1 MIDKSTRKQL
11 AERKERVRRRINT
24 KVDPENYEFI
34 PAKKPIDYYD
44 NDIRQRVAVYARVST
59 DNVQQTSSYELQKKY
74 YEDFVVHHPNWTL
87 VKIYADEGISGTS
100 LAHRDEFNSMIADCR
115 SGKIDMIITKSV
127 SRFARNVVDCISMVR
142 MLAELPSPVGVFFE
156 SECIFSLKDDSQ
168 MALSFQATM
177 AQEESHIRS
186 RSMETSLR
194 MRLDGGLP
202 LTPKLLGY
210 SHDADGNLV
219 VNPDEAPTVKLIFY
233 MYLYGY
239 STSDIAAALTELGRK
254 TYLGNVKWTSNS
266 IVQVLRNERHCGD
279 VLTRKTF
286 TPNYLNHKARK
297 NRGDRP
303 QSLYRNHHEGI
314 VSRDDFIAVQHLL
327 NNSKYGNRSILP
339 ELRVIDSG
347 LLRGFVTIN
356 PRWAGFKPA
365 DYYQASASIHPPDE
379 QQADASY
386 MYLYGYSTSDIAAA
400 LTELGRKTYLGNV
413 KWTSNSIVQVLRNE
427 RHCGDVLTR
436 KTFTPNYLNHKARKN
451 RGDRPQSLYR
461 NHHEGIVSRDDF
473 IAVQHLLNNSKY
485 GNRSILPELRVID
498 SGLLRGFVT
507 INPRWAG
514 FKPADYYQ
522 ASASIHPP
530 DEQQADAS
538 LPSSITLVPGDFDMR
553 GFEIARSEFFDN
565 YHRPYVLF
573 QDKRIKFST
582 TCVRSFGK
590 DNHVELLVNPV
601 EMKFAVRTAA
611 KSSRNAVVFSK
622 LSDGKYQPRDI
633 AGAAYVETLF
643 QLFGWSPDLKYRIAG
658 ALFQTETESA
668 YIFDVN
674 DAEAFIKSYLLSGSK
689 STEQAKEP
697 VQPLSVSG
705 KRVRAVPEEWIGSF
719 GKQYYLHQQSFPP
732 VCDQSEEDWKIR
744 MEGQLYETGQKL
756 RVTGFDVLRD
766 YICQELGQRGKEES

>member
-1 MIDKSTRKQL
+1 MTNPGEKCCMIDKSTRKQL

-44 NDIRQRVAVYARVST
+44 NDIRQRVGVYARVST

-356 PRWAGFKPA
+356 PRWAGFKP
-365 DYYQASASIHPPDE
+365 S
-379 QQADASY
+379 
-386 MYLYGYSTSDIAAA
+386 
-400 LTELGRKTYLGNV
+400 
-413 KWTSNSIVQVLRNE
+413 
-427 RHCGDVLTR
+427 
-436 KTFTPNYLNHKARKN
+436 
-451 RGDRPQSLYR
+451 
-461 NHHEGIVSRDDF
+461 
-473 IAVQHLLNNSKY
+473 
-485 GNRSILPELRVID
+485 
-498 SGLLRGFVT
+498 
-507 INPRWAG
+507 
-514 FKPADYYQ
+514 DYYQ

-601 EMKFAVRTAA
+601 EMKFAVRTVA

-766 YICQELGQRGKEES
+766 YICQELGQHGKEES

>member
-24 KVDPENYEFI
+24 KVDPKNYEFI

-379 QQADASY
+379 QQADAS
-386 MYLYGYSTSDIAAA
+386 
-400 LTELGRKTYLGNV
+400 
-413 KWTSNSIVQVLRNE
+413 
-427 RHCGDVLTR
+427 
-436 KTFTPNYLNHKARKN
+436 
-451 RGDRPQSLYR
+451 
-461 NHHEGIVSRDDF
+461 
-473 IAVQHLLNNSKY
+473 
-485 GNRSILPELRVID
+485 
-498 SGLLRGFVT
+498 
-507 INPRWAG
+507 
-514 FKPADYYQ
+514 
-522 ASASIHPP
+522 
-530 DEQQADAS
+530 

-697 VQPLSVSG
+697 VQPLSISG

-719 GKQYYLHQQSFPP
+719 GKQYYLHQKSFPP

>member
-44 NDIRQRVAVYARVST
+44 NDIEQRVAVYARVST

-210 SHDADGNLV
+210 SHDAEGNLV

-254 TYLGNVKWTSNS
+254 TYLGNIKWTSNS

-286 TPNYLNHKARK
+286 TPNYLNHK
-297 NRGDRP
+297 
-303 QSLYRNHHEGI
+303 S
-314 VSRDDFIAVQHLL
+314 
-327 NNSKYGNRSILP
+327 
-339 ELRVIDSG
+339 
-347 LLRGFVTIN
+347 
-356 PRWAGFKPA
+356 
-365 DYYQASASIHPPDE
+365 
-379 QQADASY
+379 
-386 MYLYGYSTSDIAAA
+386 
-400 LTELGRKTYLGNV
+400 
-413 KWTSNSIVQVLRNE
+413 
-427 RHCGDVLTR
+427 
-436 KTFTPNYLNHKARKN
+436 RKN

-719 GKQYYLHQQSFPP
+719 GKQYYLHQQSFSP

>member
-142 MLAELPSPVGVFFE
+142 MLAELPNPVGVFFE

-219 VNPDEAPTVKLIFY
+219 VNPDEAPTVKLIF
-233 MYLYGY
+233 
-239 STSDIAAALTELGRK
+239 
-254 TYLGNVKWTSNS
+254 
-266 IVQVLRNERHCGD
+266 
-279 VLTRKTF
+279 
-286 TPNYLNHKARK
+286 
-297 NRGDRP
+297 
-303 QSLYRNHHEGI
+303 
-314 VSRDDFIAVQHLL
+314 
-327 NNSKYGNRSILP
+327 
-339 ELRVIDSG
+339 
-347 LLRGFVTIN
+347 
-356 PRWAGFKPA
+356 
-365 DYYQASASIHPPDE
+365 
-379 QQADASY
+379 Y

>member
-219 VNPDEAPTVKLIFY
+219 INPDEAPTVKLIFY

-356 PRWAGFKPA
+356 PRWAGFKP
-365 DYYQASASIHPPDE
+365 S
-379 QQADASY
+379 
-386 MYLYGYSTSDIAAA
+386 
-400 LTELGRKTYLGNV
+400 
-413 KWTSNSIVQVLRNE
+413 
-427 RHCGDVLTR
+427 
-436 KTFTPNYLNHKARKN
+436 
-451 RGDRPQSLYR
+451 
-461 NHHEGIVSRDDF
+461 
-473 IAVQHLLNNSKY
+473 
-485 GNRSILPELRVID
+485 
-498 SGLLRGFVT
+498 
-507 INPRWAG
+507 
-514 FKPADYYQ
+514 DYYQ

-674 DAEAFIKSYLLSGSK
+674 DAEAFIKSYLLSGPK

-719 GKQYYLHQQSFPP
+719 GKQYYLQQQSFPP

-766 YICQELGQRGKEES
+766 YICQELGQHGKEES

>member
-379 QQADASY
+379 QQADAS
-386 MYLYGYSTSDIAAA
+386 
-400 LTELGRKTYLGNV
+400 
-413 KWTSNSIVQVLRNE
+413 
-427 RHCGDVLTR
+427 
-436 KTFTPNYLNHKARKN
+436 
-451 RGDRPQSLYR
+451 
-461 NHHEGIVSRDDF
+461 
-473 IAVQHLLNNSKY
+473 
-485 GNRSILPELRVID
+485 
-498 SGLLRGFVT
+498 
-507 INPRWAG
+507 
-514 FKPADYYQ
+514 
-522 ASASIHPP
+522 
-530 DEQQADAS
+530 

-611 KSSRNAVVFSK
+611 KSSRNAVAFSK

-697 VQPLSVSG
+697 VQPLSISG

-766 YICQELGQRGKEES
+766 YICQELGQYGKEES

>member
-24 KVDPENYEFI
+24 KVDPKNYEFI

-210 SHDADGNLV
+210 SHNADGNLV
-219 VNPDEAPTVKLIFY
+219 VNPDEAPTVKLIF
-233 MYLYGY
+233 
-239 STSDIAAALTELGRK
+239 
-254 TYLGNVKWTSNS
+254 
-266 IVQVLRNERHCGD
+266 
-279 VLTRKTF
+279 
-286 TPNYLNHKARK
+286 
-297 NRGDRP
+297 
-303 QSLYRNHHEGI
+303 
-314 VSRDDFIAVQHLL
+314 
-327 NNSKYGNRSILP
+327 
-339 ELRVIDSG
+339 
-347 LLRGFVTIN
+347 
-356 PRWAGFKPA
+356 
-365 DYYQASASIHPPDE
+365 
-379 QQADASY
+379 Y

-719 GKQYYLHQQSFPP
+719 GKQYYLHQKSFPP

>member
-24 KVDPENYEFI
+24 KVDLENYEFI

-44 NDIRQRVAVYARVST
+44 NDIRQRIAVYARVST

-356 PRWAGFKPA
+356 PRWAGFKPS
-365 DYYQASASIHPPDE
+365 DYYQASASIHPP
-379 QQADASY
+379 
-386 MYLYGYSTSDIAAA
+386 G
-400 LTELGRKTYLGNV
+400 
-413 KWTSNSIVQVLRNE
+413 
-427 RHCGDVLTR
+427 
-436 KTFTPNYLNHKARKN
+436 
-451 RGDRPQSLYR
+451 
-461 NHHEGIVSRDDF
+461 
-473 IAVQHLLNNSKY
+473 
-485 GNRSILPELRVID
+485 
-498 SGLLRGFVT
+498 
-507 INPRWAG
+507 
-514 FKPADYYQ
+514 
-522 ASASIHPP
+522 
-530 DEQQADAS
+530 EQQADAS

-674 DAEAFIKSYLLSGSK
+674 DAEAFIKSYLLSGPK

-766 YICQELGQRGKEES
+766 YICQELGQHGKEES

>member
-44 NDIRQRVAVYARVST
+44 NDIRQRIAVYARVST

-127 SRFARNVVDCISMVR
+127 SRFARNVVGCISMVR

-219 VNPDEAPTVKLIFY
+219 INPDEAPTVKLIFY

-356 PRWAGFKPA
+356 PRWAGF
-365 DYYQASASIHPPDE
+365 
-379 QQADASY
+379 
-386 MYLYGYSTSDIAAA
+386 
-400 LTELGRKTYLGNV
+400 
-413 KWTSNSIVQVLRNE
+413 
-427 RHCGDVLTR
+427 
-436 KTFTPNYLNHKARKN
+436 
-451 RGDRPQSLYR
+451 RPS
-461 NHHEGIVSRDDF
+461 
-473 IAVQHLLNNSKY
+473 
-485 GNRSILPELRVID
+485 
-498 SGLLRGFVT
+498 
-507 INPRWAG
+507 
-514 FKPADYYQ
+514 DYYQ

-674 DAEAFIKSYLLSGSK
+674 DAEAFIKSYLLSGPK

-766 YICQELGQRGKEES
+766 YICQELGQHGKEES

>member
-34 PAKKPIDYYD
+34 PAKKPIEYYD

-356 PRWAGFKPA
+356 PRWAGFKP
-365 DYYQASASIHPPDE
+365 S
-379 QQADASY
+379 
-386 MYLYGYSTSDIAAA
+386 
-400 LTELGRKTYLGNV
+400 
-413 KWTSNSIVQVLRNE
+413 
-427 RHCGDVLTR
+427 
-436 KTFTPNYLNHKARKN
+436 
-451 RGDRPQSLYR
+451 
-461 NHHEGIVSRDDF
+461 
-473 IAVQHLLNNSKY
+473 
-485 GNRSILPELRVID
+485 
-498 SGLLRGFVT
+498 
-507 INPRWAG
+507 
-514 FKPADYYQ
+514 DYYQ

-674 DAEAFIKSYLLSGSK
+674 DAEAFIKSYLLSGPK

-697 VQPLSVSG
+697 VQPLSISG

-766 YICQELGQRGKEES
+766 YICQELGQHGKEES

>member
-356 PRWAGFKPA
+356 PRWAGFKP
-365 DYYQASASIHPPDE
+365 S
-379 QQADASY
+379 
-386 MYLYGYSTSDIAAA
+386 
-400 LTELGRKTYLGNV
+400 
-413 KWTSNSIVQVLRNE
+413 
-427 RHCGDVLTR
+427 
-436 KTFTPNYLNHKARKN
+436 
-451 RGDRPQSLYR
+451 
-461 NHHEGIVSRDDF
+461 
-473 IAVQHLLNNSKY
+473 
-485 GNRSILPELRVID
+485 
-498 SGLLRGFVT
+498 
-507 INPRWAG
+507 
-514 FKPADYYQ
+514 DYYQ

-601 EMKFAVRTAA
+601 EMKFAVRTVA

>member
-11 AERKERVRRRINT
+11 AERKERVRWRINT

-219 VNPDEAPTVKLIFY
+219 VNPDEAPTVKLIF
-233 MYLYGY
+233 
-239 STSDIAAALTELGRK
+239 
-254 TYLGNVKWTSNS
+254 
-266 IVQVLRNERHCGD
+266 
-279 VLTRKTF
+279 
-286 TPNYLNHKARK
+286 
-297 NRGDRP
+297 
-303 QSLYRNHHEGI
+303 
-314 VSRDDFIAVQHLL
+314 
-327 NNSKYGNRSILP
+327 
-339 ELRVIDSG
+339 
-347 LLRGFVTIN
+347 
-356 PRWAGFKPA
+356 
-365 DYYQASASIHPPDE
+365 
-379 QQADASY
+379 Y

-766 YICQELGQRGKEES
+766 YICQELGQYGKEES

>member
-210 SHDADGNLV
+210 SHDTDGNLV
-219 VNPDEAPTVKLIFY
+219 VNPDEASTVKLIFY

-356 PRWAGFKPA
+356 PRWAGFKP
-365 DYYQASASIHPPDE
+365 S
-379 QQADASY
+379 
-386 MYLYGYSTSDIAAA
+386 
-400 LTELGRKTYLGNV
+400 
-413 KWTSNSIVQVLRNE
+413 
-427 RHCGDVLTR
+427 
-436 KTFTPNYLNHKARKN
+436 
-451 RGDRPQSLYR
+451 
-461 NHHEGIVSRDDF
+461 
-473 IAVQHLLNNSKY
+473 
-485 GNRSILPELRVID
+485 
-498 SGLLRGFVT
+498 
-507 INPRWAG
+507 
-514 FKPADYYQ
+514 DYYQ

-674 DAEAFIKSYLLSGSK
+674 DAEAFIKSYLLSGPK

-766 YICQELGQRGKEES
+766 YICQELGQHGKEES

>member
-1 MIDKSTRKQL
+1 MKRN
-11 AERKERVRRRINT
+11 RRN
-24 KVDPENYEFI
+24 
-34 PAKKPIDYYD
+34 A
-44 NDIRQRVAVYARVST
+44 
-59 DNVQQTSSYELQKKY
+59 
-74 YEDFVVHHPNWTL
+74 PNLFSPYLTA
-87 VKIYADEGISGTS
+87 ADEGISGTS

-356 PRWAGFKPA
+356 PRWAGFKP
-365 DYYQASASIHPPDE
+365 S
-379 QQADASY
+379 
-386 MYLYGYSTSDIAAA
+386 
-400 LTELGRKTYLGNV
+400 
-413 KWTSNSIVQVLRNE
+413 
-427 RHCGDVLTR
+427 
-436 KTFTPNYLNHKARKN
+436 
-451 RGDRPQSLYR
+451 
-461 NHHEGIVSRDDF
+461 
-473 IAVQHLLNNSKY
+473 
-485 GNRSILPELRVID
+485 
-498 SGLLRGFVT
+498 
-507 INPRWAG
+507 
-514 FKPADYYQ
+514 DYYQ

-601 EMKFAVRTAA
+601 EMKFAVRTVA

-674 DAEAFIKSYLLSGSK
+674 DAEAFIKSYLLSGPK

-766 YICQELGQRGKEES
+766 YICQELGQHGKEES

>member
-379 QQADASY
+379 QQADAS
-386 MYLYGYSTSDIAAA
+386 
-400 LTELGRKTYLGNV
+400 
-413 KWTSNSIVQVLRNE
+413 
-427 RHCGDVLTR
+427 
-436 KTFTPNYLNHKARKN
+436 
-451 RGDRPQSLYR
+451 
-461 NHHEGIVSRDDF
+461 
-473 IAVQHLLNNSKY
+473 
-485 GNRSILPELRVID
+485 
-498 SGLLRGFVT
+498 
-507 INPRWAG
+507 
-514 FKPADYYQ
+514 
-522 ASASIHPP
+522 
-530 DEQQADAS
+530 

-565 YHRPYVLF
+565 YHRPYILF

-719 GKQYYLHQQSFPP
+719 GKQYYLHQQSFQP

-766 YICQELGQRGKEES
+766 YICQELGQYGKEES

>member
-356 PRWAGFKPA
+356 PRWAGFKP
-365 DYYQASASIHPPDE
+365 S
-379 QQADASY
+379 
-386 MYLYGYSTSDIAAA
+386 
-400 LTELGRKTYLGNV
+400 
-413 KWTSNSIVQVLRNE
+413 
-427 RHCGDVLTR
+427 
-436 KTFTPNYLNHKARKN
+436 
-451 RGDRPQSLYR
+451 
-461 NHHEGIVSRDDF
+461 
-473 IAVQHLLNNSKY
+473 
-485 GNRSILPELRVID
+485 
-498 SGLLRGFVT
+498 
-507 INPRWAG
+507 
-514 FKPADYYQ
+514 DYYQ

-601 EMKFAVRTAA
+601 EMKFAVRTVA

-674 DAEAFIKSYLLSGSK
+674 DAEAFIKSYLLSGPK

-766 YICQELGQRGKEES
+766 YICQELGQHGKEES

>member
-356 PRWAGFKPA
+356 PRWAGFKP
-365 DYYQASASIHPPDE
+365 S
-379 QQADASY
+379 
-386 MYLYGYSTSDIAAA
+386 
-400 LTELGRKTYLGNV
+400 
-413 KWTSNSIVQVLRNE
+413 
-427 RHCGDVLTR
+427 
-436 KTFTPNYLNHKARKN
+436 
-451 RGDRPQSLYR
+451 
-461 NHHEGIVSRDDF
+461 
-473 IAVQHLLNNSKY
+473 
-485 GNRSILPELRVID
+485 
-498 SGLLRGFVT
+498 
-507 INPRWAG
+507 
-514 FKPADYYQ
+514 DYYQ

-601 EMKFAVRTAA
+601 EMKFAVRTLA

-674 DAEAFIKSYLLSGSK
+674 DAEAFIKSYLLSGPK

-766 YICQELGQRGKEES
+766 YICQELGQHGKEES

>member
-1 MIDKSTRKQL
+1 MIDKATRKQL
-11 AERKERVRRRINT
+11 AERKEQVRRRINT

-44 NDIRQRVAVYARVST
+44 NDIEQRVAVYARVST

-219 VNPDEAPTVKLIFY
+219 VNPDEAPTVKLIF
-233 MYLYGY
+233 
-239 STSDIAAALTELGRK
+239 
-254 TYLGNVKWTSNS
+254 
-266 IVQVLRNERHCGD
+266 
-279 VLTRKTF
+279 
-286 TPNYLNHKARK
+286 
-297 NRGDRP
+297 
-303 QSLYRNHHEGI
+303 
-314 VSRDDFIAVQHLL
+314 
-327 NNSKYGNRSILP
+327 
-339 ELRVIDSG
+339 
-347 LLRGFVTIN
+347 
-356 PRWAGFKPA
+356 
-365 DYYQASASIHPPDE
+365 
-379 QQADASY
+379 Y

-766 YICQELGQRGKEES
+766 YICQELGQHGKEES

>member
-142 MLAELPSPVGVFFE
+142 MLAELTSPVGVFFE

-219 VNPDEAPTVKLIFY
+219 VNPDEAPTVKLIF
-233 MYLYGY
+233 
-239 STSDIAAALTELGRK
+239 
-254 TYLGNVKWTSNS
+254 
-266 IVQVLRNERHCGD
+266 
-279 VLTRKTF
+279 
-286 TPNYLNHKARK
+286 
-297 NRGDRP
+297 
-303 QSLYRNHHEGI
+303 
-314 VSRDDFIAVQHLL
+314 
-327 NNSKYGNRSILP
+327 
-339 ELRVIDSG
+339 
-347 LLRGFVTIN
+347 
-356 PRWAGFKPA
+356 
-365 DYYQASASIHPPDE
+365 
-379 QQADASY
+379 Y

-719 GKQYYLHQQSFPP
+719 GKQYYLHQKSFPP
-732 VCDQSEEDWKIR
+732 VCNQSEEDWKIR

>member
-24 KVDPENYEFI
+24 KIDPENYEFI

-142 MLAELPSPVGVFFE
+142 MLAELTSPVGVFFE

-314 VSRDDFIAVQHLL
+314 VTRDDFIAVQHLL

-356 PRWAGFKPA
+356 PRWAGFKP
-365 DYYQASASIHPPDE
+365 S
-379 QQADASY
+379 
-386 MYLYGYSTSDIAAA
+386 
-400 LTELGRKTYLGNV
+400 
-413 KWTSNSIVQVLRNE
+413 
-427 RHCGDVLTR
+427 
-436 KTFTPNYLNHKARKN
+436 
-451 RGDRPQSLYR
+451 
-461 NHHEGIVSRDDF
+461 
-473 IAVQHLLNNSKY
+473 
-485 GNRSILPELRVID
+485 
-498 SGLLRGFVT
+498 
-507 INPRWAG
+507 
-514 FKPADYYQ
+514 DYYQ

-553 GFEIARSEFFDN
+553 GFEITRSEFFDN

-766 YICQELGQRGKEES
+766 YICQELGQHGKEES

>member
-24 KVDPENYEFI
+24 KVDPKNYEFI

-142 MLAELPSPVGVFFE
+142 MLAELTSPVGVFFE

-219 VNPDEAPTVKLIFY
+219 VNPDEAPTVKLIF
-233 MYLYGY
+233 
-239 STSDIAAALTELGRK
+239 
-254 TYLGNVKWTSNS
+254 
-266 IVQVLRNERHCGD
+266 
-279 VLTRKTF
+279 
-286 TPNYLNHKARK
+286 
-297 NRGDRP
+297 
-303 QSLYRNHHEGI
+303 
-314 VSRDDFIAVQHLL
+314 
-327 NNSKYGNRSILP
+327 
-339 ELRVIDSG
+339 
-347 LLRGFVTIN
+347 
-356 PRWAGFKPA
+356 
-365 DYYQASASIHPPDE
+365 
-379 QQADASY
+379 Y

>member
-24 KVDPENYEFI
+24 KVDPKNYEFI

-142 MLAELPSPVGVFFE
+142 MLAELTSPVGVFFE

-379 QQADASY
+379 QQADAS
-386 MYLYGYSTSDIAAA
+386 
-400 LTELGRKTYLGNV
+400 
-413 KWTSNSIVQVLRNE
+413 
-427 RHCGDVLTR
+427 
-436 KTFTPNYLNHKARKN
+436 
-451 RGDRPQSLYR
+451 
-461 NHHEGIVSRDDF
+461 
-473 IAVQHLLNNSKY
+473 
-485 GNRSILPELRVID
+485 
-498 SGLLRGFVT
+498 
-507 INPRWAG
+507 
-514 FKPADYYQ
+514 
-522 ASASIHPP
+522 
-530 DEQQADAS
+530 

-582 TCVRSFGK
+582 TCVQSFGK

-643 QLFGWSPDLKYRIAG
+643 QLFGWNPDLKYRIAG

>member
-379 QQADASY
+379 QQADAS
-386 MYLYGYSTSDIAAA
+386 
-400 LTELGRKTYLGNV
+400 
-413 KWTSNSIVQVLRNE
+413 
-427 RHCGDVLTR
+427 
-436 KTFTPNYLNHKARKN
+436 
-451 RGDRPQSLYR
+451 
-461 NHHEGIVSRDDF
+461 
-473 IAVQHLLNNSKY
+473 
-485 GNRSILPELRVID
+485 
-498 SGLLRGFVT
+498 
-507 INPRWAG
+507 
-514 FKPADYYQ
+514 
-522 ASASIHPP
+522 
-530 DEQQADAS
+530 

-705 KRVRAVPEEWIGSF
+705 KRVRAVPEEWIDSF

-766 YICQELGQRGKEES
+766 YICQELGQYGKEES

>member
-24 KVDPENYEFI
+24 KVDPENYEFS

-379 QQADASY
+379 QQADAS
-386 MYLYGYSTSDIAAA
+386 
-400 LTELGRKTYLGNV
+400 
-413 KWTSNSIVQVLRNE
+413 
-427 RHCGDVLTR
+427 
-436 KTFTPNYLNHKARKN
+436 
-451 RGDRPQSLYR
+451 
-461 NHHEGIVSRDDF
+461 
-473 IAVQHLLNNSKY
+473 
-485 GNRSILPELRVID
+485 
-498 SGLLRGFVT
+498 
-507 INPRWAG
+507 
-514 FKPADYYQ
+514 
-522 ASASIHPP
+522 
-530 DEQQADAS
+530 

-697 VQPLSVSG
+697 VQPLSISG

-744 MEGQLYETGQKL
+744 MEGQLYETGQKGIL
-756 RVTGFDVLRD
+756 NVRRKS
-766 YICQELGQRGKEES
+766 GKYRRCNRRNASFPGGRAFGYCSVC